1 MQHVKFTS
9 KIFTI
14 SGIANL
20 QLLAGKPMRFV
31 CCYIISDIKL
41 AKPPVY
47 RLIVFFHD
55 HFHHAPRTVCN
66 VNRGS
71 ITPQYIR
78 VGTKSYSLILSYHSC
93 GGTMQLIRV

>member
-1 MQHVKFTS
+1 MKFTS

-47 RLIVFFHD
+47 RLIVFFMI
-55 HFHHAPRTVCN
+55 T
-66 VNRGS
+66 S
-71 ITPQYIR
+71 ITLPELF
-78 VGTKSYSLILSYHSC
+78 VMLIED
-93 GGTMQLIRV
+93 Q